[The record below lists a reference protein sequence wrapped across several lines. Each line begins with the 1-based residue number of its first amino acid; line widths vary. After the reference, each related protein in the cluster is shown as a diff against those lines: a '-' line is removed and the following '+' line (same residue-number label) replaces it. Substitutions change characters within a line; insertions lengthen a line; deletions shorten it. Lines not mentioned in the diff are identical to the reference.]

1 MCNYSCR
8 VTSQTDTSLPTGHPR
23 RWWILAIMMMAE
35 VMDLL
40 DGTIV
45 NVAGPSLKR
54 DLGASA
60 SSLQWVIGGYTL
72 ALGAGLILGGRL
84 GDRFG
89 RRNTFL
95 LGMLGFTVASVLC
108 ASSHTTAQLIIF
120 RLLLGAAGAML
131 LPQGLGLI
139 RESFPPQE
147 LGQAFAV
154 SGPIYGLGGIL
165 GPIIGGFIIQANLFN
180 LSWRVV
186 FLVNVPIGL
195 LGLIS
200 GWFILPRR
208 EGDRSVTI
216 DLAGTFIIAVS
227 STLLILP
234 LIQGRVD
241 NWAPW
246 TWLSLIA
253 SPVGFYLFMLRDRAV
268 ERGEKTPLVKASLFQ
283 NRQYLI
289 GVGLIALFFAGF
301 TGVYLIITLFLQISE
316 HFSSSQAAVANI
328 PIAVGTAV
336 GGTISGAF
344 LNEKLGRDT
353 LHLGALMQF
362 VGASL
367 LWFSLGNVTH
377 FSVWH
382 LVPGMAVSGL
392 GTGLIVASLFQTILT
407 TISNDEIGS
416 GSGLLTAVQAIGA
429 SAGVAIFGT
438 LFFGHTTNG
447 QFAGGFRHALV
458 AQLILI
464 VVFSVAALAL
474 ARRPQQPE
482 SWSN

>member
-1 MCNYSCR
+1 MTYDPSSSAA
-8 VTSQTDTSLPTGHPR
+8 TLGHPR

-72 ALGAGLILGGRL
+72 ALGTGLILGGRL
-84 GDRFG
+84 GDRYG

-95 LGMLGFTVASVLC
+95 LGMFGFTVASVLC
-108 ASSHTTAQLIIF
+108 AVSQTTNQLIIF
-120 RLLLGAAGAML
+120 RLLLGVAGAML

-165 GPIIGGFIIQANLFN
+165 GPIIGGFIIQANFFGW
-180 LSWRVV
+180 SWRNV
-186 FLVNVPIGL
+186 FLVNVPIGII
-195 LGLIS
+195 GVVS

-208 EGDRSVTI
+208 TGDKTITI
-216 DLAGTFIIAVS
+216 DFLGTLIIAVS
-227 STLLILP
+227 SVLLILP

-246 TWLSLIA
+246 TWLSLA
-253 SPVGFYLFMLRDRAV
+253 GSPIGFYLFKRRDAAV
-268 ERGEKTPLVKASLFQ
+268 ERGPKTPLVKASLLQ
-283 NRQYLI
+283 NRQYLV
-289 GVGLIALFFAGF
+289 GTGLIALFFAGF

-336 GGTISGAF
+336 GGTLSGAF
-344 LNEKLGRDT
+344 LNEKLGRLT
-353 LHLGALMQF
+353 LHLGAAFQF
-362 VGASL
+362 VGAAW
-367 LWFSLGNVTH
+367 LWLSLGNVTN

-382 LVPGMAVSGL
+382 LVPGMAISGI
-392 GTGLIVASLFQTILT
+392 GTGLIVAALFQTILT

-429 SAGVAIFGT
+429 SAGVAVFGT

-464 VVFSVAALAL
+464 LIFSAAAFSLDA
-474 ARRPQQPE
+474 RPQQAE
-482 SWSN
+482 SWD